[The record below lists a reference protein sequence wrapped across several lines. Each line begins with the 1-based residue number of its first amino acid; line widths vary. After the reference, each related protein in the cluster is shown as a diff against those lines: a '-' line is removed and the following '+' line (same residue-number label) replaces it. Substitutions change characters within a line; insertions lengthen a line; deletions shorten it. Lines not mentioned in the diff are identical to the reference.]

1 MALEIPDR
9 RPNLPELA
17 LLPRIRQAV
26 IGDDEVM
33 PGPYGPRRV
42 TYADYTASGR
52 GLGFIED
59 FIVGE
64 VLPRYANTHT
74 ESSGTGLQTT
84 RLREDARAVIKAA
97 VNGDASTCVVFCGS
111 GATGAIDKLI
121 GILNL
126 RLPADLD
133 RQYGLSNLIPAD
145 ERPVVFLGPFEHH
158 SNELPWRESIA
169 DVVTIHE
176 TADGHVDLEH
186 LREELLRYENRP
198 RKIGAFSAASNVT
211 GILTDSDAV
220 TGLLHEHGA
229 LAFWDYAAAGPY
241 VEIDMRPD
249 DVHLRKDAVF
259 LSPHK
264 FVGGPGAAG
273 LLIARRELF
282 QNSVPDVVGG
292 GTVAYVNPEEHVYFE
307 DAEHREEA
315 GTPAILGSIRAGLV
329 FGLKQAV
336 GTEVINAY
344 ESDFVSRAVQ
354 TWAQNP
360 NIEILGNLTARRLSI
375 MSFVIRADRGYLHH
389 NFVVSVLN
397 DLFGIQARGG
407 CSCAGPY
414 GHRLLG
420 IDIERSHAFQREITG
435 GCEGIKP
442 GWVRVSFNF
451 FISEE
456 VFAYI
461 LRAVD
466 LVGSYGHRLLPAY
479 RFDPLTGLWHHR
491 NGPAEPPLRLADV
504 RYDEDGVLRYPAVHE
519 RAGEEALAGYLTLAE
534 ELMQSLPDPDTGTG
548 AVTVDF
554 DDLRWFPLPSVC
566 LDSSYS

>member
-1 MALEIPDR
+1 
-9 RPNLPELA
+9 
-17 LLPRIRQAV
+17 
-26 IGDDEVM
+26 
-33 PGPYGPRRV
+33 
-42 TYADYTASGR
+42 
-52 GLGFIED
+52 
-59 FIVGE
+59 
-64 VLPRYANTHT
+64 
-74 ESSGTGLQTT
+74 
-84 RLREDARAVIKAA
+84 
-97 VNGDASTCVVFCGS
+97 
-111 GATGAIDKLI
+111 
-121 GILNL
+121 
-126 RLPADLD
+126 
-133 RQYGLSNLIPAD
+133 
-145 ERPVVFLGPFEHH
+145 
-158 SNELPWRESIA
+158 
-169 DVVTIHE
+169 
-176 TADGHVDLEH
+176 
-186 LREELLRYENRP
+186 
-198 RKIGAFSAASNVT
+198 
-211 GILTDSDAV
+211 
-220 TGLLHEHGA
+220 
-229 LAFWDYAAAGPY
+229 
-241 VEIDMRPD
+241 
-249 DVHLRKDAVF
+249 
-259 LSPHK
+259 
-264 FVGGPGAAG
+264 
-273 LLIARRELF
+273 
-282 QNSVPDVVGG
+282 
-292 GTVAYVNPEEHVYFE
+292 
-307 DAEHREEA
+307 
-315 GTPAILGSIRAGLV
+315 
-329 FGLKQAV
+329 
-336 GTEVINAY
+336 
-344 ESDFVSRAVQ
+344 
-354 TWAQNP
+354 
-360 NIEILGNLTARRLSI
+360 